1 MTSII
6 ESFDSRDGAWMGVG
20 FAAGLIIG
28 VAASFTAV
36 RVSDN
41 RNRAR
46 RIEEAKER
54 MYAAKREKALA
65 EVEIEEQEAE
75 IEEIEAEELV
85 EEEYDYAPT
94 VEPEAPTPADE
105 RVERIEKRIE
115 TSVYNPIEPYVI
127 TVTQYNDPDWDH
139 HSKCTAVYL
148 PEDESF
154 VEEDGSIMGDLGAV
168 PIFPDDIDKQFGFGN
183 NDENVVY
190 IRNEHYMC
198 DYEITRRPGM
208 SIIEYGNELEG
219 LG

>member
-1 MTSII
+1 MTSIV

-65 EVEIEEQEAE
+65 EIEEQEAE
-75 IEEIEAEELV
+75 VEEIEEVEEVEELAEWV
-85 EEEYDYAPT
+85 YDYAPT
-94 VEPEAPTPADE
+94 EEPSPAEEDGT
-105 RVERIEKRIE
+105 IMGDPG
-115 TSVYNPIEPYVI
+115 TNDYNPIKPYVI

-168 PIFPDDIDKQFGFGN
+168 PIFPDDIDKKFGFGN

-208 SIIEYGNELEG
+208 SINEYGDELEG

>member
-1 MTSII
+1 MTSIV

-46 RIEEAKER
+46 RIEEANER
-54 MYAAKREKALA
+54 MYAAKREKAL
-65 EVEIEEQEAE
+65 VEIEEQEAE

-85 EEEYDYAPT
+85 EEYDYTPSE
-94 VEPEAPTPADE
+94 VPTPDE
-105 RVERIEKRIE
+105 EDGNNTPKLAWDPGVND
-115 TSVYNPIEPYVI
+115 YNPIKPYVI

-168 PIFPDDIDKQFGFGN
+168 PIFPDDIDKKFGFGN

-208 SIIEYGNELEG
+208 SINEYGDELEG

>member
-1 MTSII
+1 MTSIV

-65 EVEIEEQEAE
+65 EIEEQEAE
-75 IEEIEAEELV
+75 VEEIEEIEEIEEVAEWV
-85 EEEYDYAPT
+85 HDYTPSE
-94 VEPEAPTPADE
+94 VPTPA
-105 RVERIEKRIE
+105 
-115 TSVYNPIEPYVI
+115 
-127 TVTQYNDPDWDH
+127 
-139 HSKCTAVYL
+139 
-148 PEDESF
+148 
-154 VEEDGSIMGDLGAV
+154 EEDGTIMGDLGAV
-168 PIFPDDIDKQFGFGN
+168 PIFPDDIDKKFGFGN

-208 SIIEYGNELEG
+208 SINEYGDELEG

>member
-65 EVEIEEQEAE
+65 EIEEQEQ
-75 IEEIEAEELV
+75 EAEV
-85 EEEYDYAPT
+85 EELEELEELEEWVYDY
-94 VEPEAPTPADE
+94 TPAEEDGT
-105 RVERIEKRIE
+105 IMGDPG
-115 TSVYNPIEPYVI
+115 SNDYNPIMPYVI

-168 PIFPDDIDKQFGFGN
+168 PIFPDDIDKKFGFGN

-208 SIIEYGNELEG
+208 SIIEYGDELEG

>member
-65 EVEIEEQEAE
+65 E
-75 IEEIEAEELV
+75 IEEIEIEELV

-94 VEPEAPTPADE
+94 VEPEVPTPDE
-105 RVERIEKRIE
+105 EDGTIMGDPG
-115 TSVYNPIEPYVI
+115 TNDYNPITPYVI

-168 PIFPDDIDKQFGFGN
+168 PIFPDDIDKKFGFGN

-208 SIIEYGNELEG
+208 SINEYGDELEG

>member
-1 MTSII
+1 MPSII

-28 VAASFTAV
+28 VAVTFTAA
-36 RVSDN
+36 RVSDD

-65 EVEIEEQEAE
+65 EIEEQEQEQEQEAEVEEVEIEEHAE
-75 IEEIEAEELV
+75 WVYDYTPSEVLTPAEEDGTIIGDPGV
-85 EEEYDYAPT
+85 ND
-94 VEPEAPTPADE
+94 
-105 RVERIEKRIE
+105 
-115 TSVYNPIEPYVI
+115 YNPIKPYVI

-168 PIFPDDIDKQFGFGN
+168 PIFPDDIVKKFGYGN

-208 SIIEYGNELEG
+208 SIIEYGDELEG

>member
-1 MTSII
+1 MPSII

-75 IEEIEAEELV
+75 IEEIEAEEFT

-94 VEPEAPTPADE
+94 EEPSPAEEDGT
-105 RVERIEKRIE
+105 IMGDPG
-115 TSVYNPIEPYVI
+115 TNDYNPIKPYVI

-168 PIFPDDIDKQFGFGN
+168 PIFPDDINKKFGFGN

-208 SIIEYGNELEG
+208 SINEYGDELEG

>member
-65 EVEIEEQEAE
+65 EIEEQEVEIEEQEAE
-75 IEEIEAEELV
+75 IEEIEA
-85 EEEYDYAPT
+85 
-94 VEPEAPTPADE
+94 EAPTPADE

-115 TSVYNPIEPYVI
+115 TSDYNPIKPYVI

-139 HSKCTAVYL
+139 HCKCTAVYL

-154 VEEDGSIMGDLGAV
+154 VEGDGSIMGDLGAV
-168 PIFPDDIDKQFGFGN
+168 PIFPDDIDKKFGFGN

-208 SIIEYGNELEG
+208 SINEYGDELEG

>member
-54 MYAAKREKALA
+54 MYAAKSEKALA

-94 VEPEAPTPADE
+94 VEPEVPTPDE
-105 RVERIEKRIE
+105 EDGTIMGDPG
-115 TSVYNPIEPYVI
+115 TNDYNPIKPYVI

-168 PIFPDDIDKQFGFGN
+168 PIFPDDIDKKFGFGN

-208 SIIEYGNELEG
+208 SIIEYGDELEG

>member
-41 RNRAR
+41 RDRAR

-65 EVEIEEQEAE
+65 EIEEQELE
-75 IEEIEAEELV
+75 IEEIEAEEFA
-85 EEEYDYAPT
+85 EEEYDYTPA
-94 VEPEAPTPADE
+94 EDPEAPTPAEE

-115 TSVYNPIEPYVI
+115 TINYIPIEPYVI

-154 VEEDGSIMGDLGAV
+154 IEEDGSIMGDLGAV
-168 PIFPDDIDKQFGFGN
+168 PIFPDDIDKKFGFGN

-208 SIIEYGNELEG
+208 SIIEYGDELEG

>member
-46 RIEEAKER
+46 RIEEAKEPQGPAT
-54 MYAAKREKALA
+54 M
-65 EVEIEEQEAE
+65 VFNQ
-75 IEEIEAEELV
+75 
-85 EEEYDYAPT
+85 YDYAPT
-94 VEPEAPTPADE
+94 EEPSPAEE
-105 RVERIEKRIE
+105 REERIEKRIE
-115 TSVYNPIEPYVI
+115 TSDCIPIEPYVI

-154 VEEDGSIMGDLGAV
+154 IEEDGSIMGDLGAA
-168 PIFPDDIDKQFGFGN
+168 PIFPDDIDKKFGFGN

-208 SIIEYGNELEG
+208 SIIEYGDELEG